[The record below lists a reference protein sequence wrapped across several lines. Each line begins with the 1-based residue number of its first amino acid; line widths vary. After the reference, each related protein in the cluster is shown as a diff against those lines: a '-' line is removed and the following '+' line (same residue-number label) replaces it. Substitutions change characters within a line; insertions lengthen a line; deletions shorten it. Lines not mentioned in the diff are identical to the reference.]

1 MDADD
6 EGDSLGV
13 VVISV
18 GVGTGGRVSG
28 GRAGGDEDVA
38 DGDGVGVAGMGV
50 TADGGG
56 GAIAVD
62 DGAAVD
68 GATGTL
74 CFGREEYRTVVTGE
88 WPAVGGA
95 APRAPSPPGTP
106 TAADCR
112 AGVAS
117 CQPTVTAIGRPNAT
131 SPTKTDLGDSRTL
144 YTTRREAPEVTA
156 QLAERA

>member
-38 DGDGVGVAGMGV
+38 DGDGAGVVGIGV

-56 GAIAVD
+56 GASAD
-62 DGAAVD
+62 DGAAAD

-74 CFGREEYRTVVTGE
+74 CLGREEYRTVVTGLCT
-88 WPAVGGA
+88 AVGGA

-117 CQPTVTAIGRPNAT
+117 CQPTVTAIGSPKAT